1 MAAKSENFKPTITK
15 SQKEKLIRLAD
26 KYETK
31 DFLKEDPSQFL
42 YYYNTPEDIELCSF
56 IAALRSF
63 GSRKQF
69 IPKIQYIMAL
79 ADYCG
84 GIYNWLLTHAFE
96 NEFKVSNNKK
106 FYRFYSYRDF
116 YYLLL

>member
-42 YYYNTPEDIELCSF
+42 YYYNTPQDIELCSF
-56 IAALRSF
+56 IAALLSVKFFCSLLRC
-63 GSRKQF
+63 SR
-69 IPKIQYIMAL
+69 IPS
-79 ADYCG
+79 
-84 GIYNWLLTHAFE
+84 LLPPG
-96 NEFKVSNNKK
+96 
-106 FYRFYSYRDF
+106 DF
-116 YYLLL
+116 CPPTVIEHLSST